1 MTDLS
6 VEVSQ
11 PLAEARVFR
20 VVTQEQYSGAGEKLK
35 AIKGL
40 MQKVNATFDPIISK
54 AYAAHKEAIAQKKN
68 HEGPLI
74 EAEGIYKRGM
84 LGFQQEQERIRR
96 EEQARLDELARKER
110 ERLEA
115 RAAKA
120 EEKGKAE
127 KAEELRNQAATVPAP
142 VVQIETPKVAGTSIR
157 TTYYAY
163 VKDFPALL
171 DAAAGGRRFKTT
183 KYEGQERRRGKSVP
197 VSAVI
202 SNESFLNAQAKLQ
215 KTALNYPG
223 VEAHSELSMSIR
235 AS

>member
-54 AYAAHKEAIAQKKN
+54 AYAAHREAVAQKKN

-115 RAAKA
+115 RAAAA
-120 EEKGKAE
+120 EAKGKAE

-142 VVQIETPKVAGTSIR
+142 VVQIETPKVSGVSTREVHKAVVTDL
-157 TTYYAY
+157 
-163 VKDFPALL
+163 KDLL
-171 DAAAGGRRFKTT
+171 QGVIDGKVP
-183 KYEGQERRRGKSVP
+183 EG
-197 VSAVI
+197 AVLA
-202 SNESFLNAQAKLQ
+202 NEPFLNAQARLQ
-215 KTALNYPG
+215 KSSLNYPG
-223 VEAHSELSMSIR
+223 VKVVTEQILSSR
-235 AS
+235 LS

>member
-54 AYAAHKEAIAQKKN
+54 AYAAHKEAEAQKKN

-96 EEQARLDELARKER
+96 EEQARVDELARKER

-115 RAAKA
+115 RAAAA
-120 EEKGKAE
+120 EAKGKAE

-142 VVQIETPKVAGTSIR
+142 VVQIETPKVSGVSTREVHKAVVTDL
-157 TTYYAY
+157 
-163 VKDFPALL
+163 KDLL
-171 DAAAGGRRFKTT
+171 QGVIDGKVP
-183 KYEGQERRRGKSVP
+183 EG
-197 VSAVI
+197 AVLA
-202 SNESFLNAQAKLQ
+202 NEPFLNAQARLQ
-215 KTALNYPG
+215 KSSLNYPG
-223 VEAHSELSMSIR
+223 VKVVTEQILSSR
-235 AS
+235 LS

>member
-54 AYAAHKEAIAQKKN
+54 AYAAHREAVAQKKN

-115 RAAKA
+115 RAAAA
-120 EEKGKAE
+120 EAKGKAE

-142 VVQIETPKVAGTSIR
+142 VVQIETPKVSGVSTREVHKAVVTDL
-157 TTYYAY
+157 
-163 VKDFPALL
+163 KALL
-171 DAAAGGRRFKTT
+171 QGVIDGKVP
-183 KYEGQERRRGKSVP
+183 EG
-197 VSAVI
+197 AVLA
-202 SNESFLNAQAKLQ
+202 NESFLNAQARLQ
-215 KTALNYPG
+215 KSSLNYPG
-223 VEAHSELSMSIR
+223 VKVVTEQILSSR